1 MIVMRNRVVTGIL
14 IAGLALSIGRP
25 SLGAKGGLPADL
37 ASAAADYDRAQIK
50 GDKALLN
57 RLLAD
62 DYHLVNGGGQVESKE
77 QFVSE
82 SVDPAFKLEPFV
94 VENPIETV
102 WSDGAVLAGEVHLEG
117 EDHGKR
123 FSAHLR
129 FADIWR
135 KRNGVWQVVFTEVTR
150 LPADK
155 PARSETH

>member
-1 MIVMRNRVVTGIL
+1 
-14 IAGLALSIGRP
+14 
-25 SLGAKGGLPADL
+25 LGAKAALPADL
-37 ASAAADYDRAQIK
+37 ASAAADYDRAQLK
-50 GDKALLN
+50 GDETLLK

-82 SVDPAFKLEPFV
+82 SIDPAFKLEPFV

-102 WSDGAVLAGEVHLEG
+102 WTDGAVLAGEVHLKG
-117 EDHGKR
+117 QDHGKP
-123 FSAHLR
+123 FTAHFR

-155 PARSETH
+155 PASSETH